1 MSSQEI
7 DPEKANLVE
16 LWKRSELIKF
26 QEYLGQLEAER
37 MGQLKQDLERVKKV
51 EKKLKLK
58 LVQVENKEREL
69 AGAETDLQ
77 RTKDESLTRLKR
89 QTEDHQVA
97 IKLLNEQHAAALKLE
112 RGKLKAEEGRR
123 RALELA
129 SVKPEVSGSKI
140 SKCSTPNTERDSRI
154 RELESELKLTTM
166 ALEQSRERESVL
178 IKSRDYFRSAVLRLT
193 AAQQG
198 GLIRMQQMRAELL
211 SSGLYEE
218 EDEVIGQLDLKI
230 LKAVKNCA

>member
-7 DPEKANLVE
+7 DAEKANLVE

-37 MGQLKQDLERVKKV
+37 VGQLKQDLERVKKI
-51 EKKLKLK
+51 EKKLKIK
-58 LVQVENKEREL
+58 LVQLENKEREL
-69 AGAETDLQ
+69 VAAETDLQ
-77 RTKDESLTRLKR
+77 RTKDEHQTRLKR
-89 QTEDHQVA
+89 QSEDHQA
-97 IKLLNEQHAAALKLE
+97 SIKRLTEQHGAALKLE
-112 RGKLKAEEGRR
+112 REKLKSEEGRR

-129 SVKPEVSGSKI
+129 SVKPEGVGSKL
-140 SKCSTPNTERDSRI
+140 PNTERDAKI
-154 RELESELKLTTM
+154 RELESELKLATM
-166 ALEQSRERESVL
+166 ALEQSRERETVL

-198 GLIRMQQMRAELL
+198 GVIRMQQMRAELL